1 MNIEVQR
8 VEYADI
14 ERLRDAYRREANC
27 QIVHDSILR
36 RGMADPWLIL
46 VDGAVGGYGGVW
58 NTIHPGRVME
68 FHTLPRW
75 RASALPMFREFIAA
89 SGATEVEAQTNMP
102 LMLLMLYDVATDI
115 AVENYLFH
123 DGCTTQLPNPG
134 GEFRA
139 TREEEKTEKMDA
151 DWVFVIDGTIAA
163 SGGFLTHY
171 NPPYGDIY
179 MHVAESSRRRGIGS
193 YFVQEAKRVCYEAGR
208 VPAARCN
215 ADNIPSRLT
224 LQKAGM
230 LPCGRLLSGKIAGAQ
245 RAPECIGGTC
255 EPCEFTERVTRVQG
269 HRRYAGGSEHY
280 VSLKPRTSRIHSA
293 AAASSLRSPPRRRT
307 GRPAAAL
314 PHGRCVQRSTSG

>member
-245 RAPECIGGTC
+245 RAPECIGGTW
-255 EPCEFTERVTRVQG
+255 
-269 HRRYAGGSEHY
+269 
-280 VSLKPRTSRIHSA
+280 TS
-293 AAASSLRSPPRRRT
+293 
-307 GRPAAAL
+307 
-314 PHGRCVQRSTSG
+314 